1 MIIKPNHKI
10 YHYRP
15 DIDGLRALAIIFV
28 LLYHVFPETVK
39 GGFIGVDVFFV
50 ISGFLISGIILTEL
64 NNESFSFLTF
74 YSKRIKRILPVLLV
88 VIATSFLLGWLFLLP
103 KEFKELGKHIAGGVG
118 FVANFT
124 LWSDAGYFDALPEL
138 KPLLHLWSLGVEEQF
153 YLLWPLVLFIVW
165 KIFPASINHF
175 KVMAYFVV
183 TALLL
188 SFAFNVALVTTKPD
202 MVFYFPFT
210 RFWEIFIG
218 AALCIFFMR
227 HPQNDFL
234 RTHANLLSA
243 IGVALILFAVVSIN
257 KNSVF
262 PGWWA
267 ILPTIGTAFI
277 IAGGQHAWFN
287 KNIFSNDTIVGIGLI
302 SYPLYLWHWPIL
314 SFMSIKV
321 GSIPYGLDKITVLV
335 SSFLL
340 AWLSYKFIETPIRR
354 RKNSKPVVATLLG
367 LSLALGI
374 LGIAIYKFDG
384 IPSRISAITDYKEM
398 PTEIQEM
405 LNPNFGGDVG
415 KDWREH
421 DCFLAKDERPEKY
434 KSDCIEHNSK
444 PLVFLWGDSHA
455 AALYSGL
462 KAFQR
467 DNSFSIAQYTAS
479 ACPPVLNWD
488 GTINKLCREI
498 NDHNISLIRQTK
510 PEIVMLEA
518 AWYWSEYDWRKVSE
532 TIAELKKI
540 GTPKIVLI
548 GPVPKWK
555 DRVPNV
561 IISYYRNHKEIPPI
575 HTAFEIDINEISK
588 IDQQL
593 ENFAHEQKIT
603 YVSIFKI
610 LCNHAGCMPYI
621 GNDIRNVSS
630 LDHGHLSSFASEF
643 VINSVSREIVGDVHI
658 QR

>member
-1 MIIKPNHKI
+1 MKIKPNHRI

-28 LLYHVFPETVK
+28 LLYHVFPDTVK

-74 YSKRIKRILPVLLV
+74 YSKRIKRILPVLIV
-88 VIATSFLLGWLFLLP
+88 VIATSLLLGWLFLLP
-103 KEFKELGKHIAGGVG
+103 KEFKELGKHIAGGAG

-124 LWSDAGYFDALPEL
+124 LWSDAGYFDAIPEL

-165 KIFPASINHF
+165 KILPASINHF
-175 KVMAYFVV
+175 KVMTYFVV
-183 TALLL
+183 AALLL
-188 SFAFNVALVTTKPD
+188 SFTLNVALITTKPD
-202 MVFYFPFT
+202 MVFYFPLT

-218 AALCIFFMR
+218 AALCIALMR
-227 HPQNDFL
+227 HPKNEL
-234 RTHANLLSA
+234 LKTHANLLSA
-243 IGVALILFAVVSIN
+243 IGVALILIAVLSID

-267 ILPTIGTAFI
+267 ILPTVGTAFI

-287 KNIFSNDTIVGIGLI
+287 KKIFSNDTVVGIGLI

-314 SFMSIKV
+314 SFMSMKI
-321 GSIPYGLDKITVLV
+321 GSIPYALDKITVLV

-354 RKNSKPVVATLLG
+354 RRNAKPVIAALLG
-367 LSLALGI
+367 LSLTLGV
-374 LGIAIYKFDG
+374 LGIAVFKLDG
-384 IPSRISAITDYKEM
+384 IPSRIATITDDKEM
-398 PTEIQEM
+398 PAEIQAM
-405 LNPNFGGDVG
+405 LNPNFGGYLA

-421 DCFLAKDERPEKY
+421 DCFLTKGEGPEIYGSKCMEL
-434 KSDCIEHNSK
+434 KSK

-462 KAFQR
+462 KSYQHKKE
-467 DNSFSIAQYTAS
+467 FSIAQYTAS
-479 ACPPVLNWD
+479 ACPPILNWD
-488 GTINKLCREI
+488 GVINNLCRKI
-498 NDHNISLIRQTK
+498 NDHNISLIRQAR
-510 PEIVMLEA
+510 PEVVILEA
-518 AWYWSEYDWRKVSE
+518 AWYWSEYDWKKVTE
-532 TIAELKKI
+532 TINELKEI
-540 GTPKIVLI
+540 GISKIVLA

-561 IISYYRNHKEIPPI
+561 IISYYRNYREIPPS
-575 HTAFEIDINEISK
+575 HTAFEVDINEISR

-593 ENFAHEQKIT
+593 EKLAQEQKIT
-603 YVSIFKI
+603 YVSIFRT
-610 LCNHAGCMPYI
+610 LCNNAGCMLSI
-621 GNDIRNVSS
+621 GDNIENISS
-630 LDHGHLSSFASEF
+630 LDHGHLSEFASEF
-643 VINSVSREIVGDVHI
+643 VIKSHASEIFSDLG
-658 QR
+658 RF